1 MVPNVPKQKGNSN
14 FPRPLVLPVRGTQ
27 RESWKRSPGK
37 VRSQMFPMFLG
48 FHKWGIPKSW
58 SVYTGKSWKIHE
70 NKLDEN
76 WGYHHFRKLPS
87 VMMYAQFSSFFYRCR
102 IVFPYIIYIYIHKY
116 LSVYIYIW
124 GGCTTKGWNWEVD
137 AWFLHQGVATQ
148 TLYWFQGLK
157 KCRMVEWKISGL
169 SNSHFLWTN

>member
-1 MVPNVPKQKGNSN
+1 M
-14 FPRPLVLPVRGTQ
+14 LPVRGTQ

-116 LSVYIYIW
+116 LSIYIYIYMRW
-124 GGCTTKGWNWEVD
+124 MHHK
-137 AWFLHQGVATQ
+137 
-148 TLYWFQGLK
+148 GLK
-157 KCRMVEWKISGL
+157 LGGRCLVFASGCRYTDAVLIPGFEEVPNGRVED
-169 SNSHFLWTN
+169 